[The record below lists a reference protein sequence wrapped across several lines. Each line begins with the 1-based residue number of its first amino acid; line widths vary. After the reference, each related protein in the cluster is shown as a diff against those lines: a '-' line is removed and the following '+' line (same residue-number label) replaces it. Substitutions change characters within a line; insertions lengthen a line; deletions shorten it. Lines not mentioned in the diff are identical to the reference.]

1 MLRSHCRVTLLLLVV
16 ALTGCDWFSTMS
28 RTPSIQPYEEEPLLP
43 PERSVALDGMGEFNL
58 ATADDL
64 VNPTPPSVASAA
76 KGEAAFR
83 DFCVVCHG
91 EGGRGGGSMEGQYP
105 AIPTLTTGR
114 LNDFSDGYLFALITQ
129 GRGLMPGYSRI
140 QQGTR
145 WDLVTYLRS
154 LPVQAASS
162 GAPVEQ
168 TGGS

>member
-1 MLRSHCRVTLLLLVV
+1 MSRSGCRVALFLSVV

-28 RTPSIQPYEEEPLLP
+28 RTPSIQPYEAEPLPP

-64 VNPTPPSVASAA
+64 VNPAPSTVASTGN
-76 KGEAAFR
+76 GEAAFR
-83 DFCVVCHG
+83 DFCIVCHG
-91 EGGRGGGSMEGQYP
+91 EGGRGGGPIEDQYP

-140 QQGTR
+140 EQRTR
-145 WDLVTYLRS
+145 WDLVNYLRS
-154 LPVQAASS
+154 LPIQAAAS
-162 GAPVEQ
+162 GAPAEQ

>member
-1 MLRSHCRVTLLLLVV
+1 MSRSRCRATLLLLVV

-43 PERSVALDGMGEFNL
+43 PERSIALDGMGEFNL

-162 GAPVEQ
+162 VAPVEQ